1 MKISQKLEVRSQKS
15 EVRSQ
20 KSEVRSQK
28 LEVRSQKWAVKSE
41 KKPETKLPNLKAKL
55 FLCFLTLLF
64 MYSGVL
70 SAQFT
75 IPEKPSFQTSVYD
88 YANVLS
94 AEEKTQLEEKLIRYS
109 DSTSTQIVVITI
121 ESLKGEDIG
130 ILTPRWGQEWGIG
143 GSKENDNGVI
153 LLLAK
158 AERKIWISPGYGL
171 EDKLTAG
178 IGGEI
183 TRNIIIPEFKAGSY
197 YRGLDKGAD
206 ALFDVFKGKYKGE
219 RKSKGKNFP
228 ILPIIIIVVIVLVLA
243 SKNKKGG
250 GNSGNS
256 GGGPSL
262 MDVILLS
269 SLGRGGGFG
278 GGSGGFGGGSSGGGG
293 FGGGFGGGGFSGGGS
308 GGSW

>member
-1 MKISQKLEVRSQKS
+1 MKNSKIKI
-15 EVRSQ
+15 
-20 KSEVRSQK
+20 
-28 LEVRSQKWAVKSE
+28 
-41 KKPETKLPNLKAKL
+41 PNSKGL
-55 FLCFLTLLF
+55 FQFTFLLLAF
-64 MYSGVL
+64 FTFHCGF
-70 SAQFT
+70 AQFT

-94 AEEKTQLEEKLIRYS
+94 ADEKTQLEEKLIRYS
-109 DSTSTQIVVITI
+109 DSTSTQIVVIII

-143 GSKENDNGVI
+143 GSKENDNGVVI
-153 LLLAK
+153 LLAK

-228 ILPIIIIVVIVLVLA
+228 ILPIIIIVVIIIVLA
-243 SKNKKGG
+243 SRNKKGG

-256 GGGPSL
+256 GGGFDL

-269 SLGRGGGFG
+269 SLGRGG

>member
-1 MKISQKLEVRSQKS
+1 MLSQKKITSIFL
-15 EVRSQ
+15 
-20 KSEVRSQK
+20 K
-28 LEVRSQKWAVKSE
+28 LLVCFLFTQISFAQFDIP
-41 KKPETKLPNLKAKL
+41 KKPD
-55 FLCFLTLLF
+55 
-64 MYSGVL
+64 
-70 SAQFT
+70 
-75 IPEKPSFQTSVYD
+75 FQTSVYD

-94 AEEKTQLEEKLIRYS
+94 ADEKSQLEEKLIRYS

-121 ESLKGEDIG
+121 ESLQGEDIG

-143 GSKENDNGVI
+143 GSKENDNGVVI
-153 LLLAK
+153 LLAK

-219 RKSKGKNFP
+219 RKQSKGKDFP
-228 ILPIIIIVVIVLVLA
+228 IFPIIIIVVIILVLA

-262 MDVILLS
+262 LVETVAEVVLAEAALVAVLQAEAASVADLAEAV
-269 SLGRGGGFG
+269 SLVVVLAEVGNF
-278 GGSGGFGGGSSGGGG
+278 
-293 FGGGFGGGGFSGGGS
+293 
-308 GGSW
+308 